1 MIFGILG
8 SLVPLALLAGVVAVV
23 VTVVR
28 RQRAGGHP
36 EGEDAV
42 VSGHAVRRFF
52 QYLLLA
58 GLLFSAASGV
68 AGLLGR
74 LLDPDPVLVRDDAGL
89 ALQLTFTLIALPIW
103 AALGWWTLRRLRQDP
118 HESRSLGWAAYLTL
132 VGVVALVVSMV
143 AWHGTL
149 VGLLTDAPYRGTEL
163 ATAVV
168 WTAIWA
174 AHHWWGRSVTPAGH
188 LRPLLLV
195 GSLIG
200 LGTAA
205 SGLVQTLSPA
215 LRELLGLTRDTLVGG
230 TVDDIVT
237 GGSTLLVGVA
247 AWVVYWALA
256 TVRGPRDTGW
266 LALVLLAGV
275 AGGLLAAVVAAS
287 LLGYDVLVWLVGD
300 PEARTVAAH
309 FSEAPG
315 ALATLVVGLVVW
327 WYHRE
332 VLGST
337 RERRTEVRRVYEYL
351 LAAVGLLAAS
361 AGLVMVL
368 VTVVEAI
375 AAGSDLV
382 VGGSALNA
390 LLAALVLLA
399 VGVPVWWWHW
409 HQAERARAT
418 DPVPELR
425 SPTRRSYLL
434 VLFGLAGVAA
444 VVALITLVY
453 LVLEDALAGGVDVET
468 MRSIRFP
475 LGILATTS
483 LLSAYHWTV
492 FRGDRDA
499 VEEQRRLLGPPVG
512 APVAGTPVGPQVSA
526 PRRVLLV
533 GAAHPSVVAEVRD
546 RTGAEVQLLR
556 RTDLDATPWEVDDVV
571 AALAAA
577 PAASV
582 VVLADGDRLTV
593 VPVEG

>member
-1 MIFGILG
+1 MIIGILG
-8 SLVPLALLAGVVAVV
+8 SLVPLALLAGVAAVV

-28 RQRAGGHP
+28 RRGTGEHAAGD
-36 EGEDAV
+36 EGL

-74 LLDPDPVLVRDDAGL
+74 LLDRDPVLVRDDSGL

-103 AALGWWTLRRLRQDP
+103 AALAWWTYRRLREDAQ
-118 HESRSLGWAAYLTL
+118 ESRSLGWAAYLTL
-132 VGVVALVVSMV
+132 VGLVSLVVAMV
-143 AWHGTL
+143 AWHGAL
-149 VGLLTDAPYRGTEL
+149 AGLLTEAPYRGTQL

-174 AHHWWGRSVTPAGH
+174 AHHWWGRSVTPGGH

-195 GSLIG
+195 GSLVG

-205 SGLVQTLSPA
+205 TGLAQTLSPA

-230 TVDDIVT
+230 TVDDILT
-237 GGSTLLVGVA
+237 GAPTFLVGAA

-256 TVRGPRDTGW
+256 TARGPRDTGW

-287 LLGYDVLVWLVGD
+287 LLGYAVLVWLVGE
-300 PEARTVAAH
+300 PAARTATDH
-309 FSEAPG
+309 FSTVPG
-315 ALATLVVGLVVW
+315 ELAVLAVGLVVW

-332 VLGST
+332 VLGAT

-351 LAAVGLLAAS
+351 LSAVGLLAAA

-375 AAGSDLV
+375 ASGSDLV

-399 VGVPVWWWHW
+399 VGAPVWWWHW
-409 HQAERARAT
+409 RQAEHARAT
-418 DPVPELR
+418 AAAAELR

-434 VLFGLAGVAA
+434 VLFGLSGVAA
-444 VVALITLVY
+444 VVTLITLVY
-453 LVLEDALAGGVDVET
+453 LLLEDALAGGVDLET

-475 LGILATTS
+475 IGILATTS

-492 FRGDRDA
+492 FRADRA
-499 VEEQRRLLGPPVG
+499 ALSGTASQERPVT
-512 APVAGTPVGPQVSA
+512 ASA
-526 PRRVLLV
+526 PPRQVLLV
-533 GAAHPSVVAEVRD
+533 GAADPAVVTELQERS
-546 RTGAEVQLLR
+546 GARVQLLR
-556 RTDLDATPWEVDDVV
+556 RTDLQPAPWSVDDLV
-571 AALAAA
+571 AALDEA
-577 PAASV
+577 PAPAV
-582 VVLADGDRLTV
+582 VVLAGTDGVTV
-593 VPVEG
+593 VPVELTNYTMS